1 MSTVGQSG
9 PGLSDAARSVWGK
22 TDRTGQSVVGW
33 LPLWRHLADSADVA
47 GRLWDHWLSLAV
59 RRRIADEL
67 PGGDAGGRTLA
78 IWLAGVHDIGKAT
91 PAFAV
96 QASFHGRSAGL
107 VERMRDRG
115 LDFDHERICAGRK
128 WARHDAAGQMVLAD
142 WLRERGWIDPH
153 PYAVVVGGHHG
164 LPPTDEMLEA
174 IAIRRNLIGDEAWQ
188 KVQDELLAW
197 MTDRSGASD
206 QLEAWAGAPLSQP
219 AQAALTGLVIMA
231 DWIASNEKFFPYL
244 LDTSD
249 HDRLRG
255 GWEEVDLPVPWQ
267 PTVPPA
273 GVAEL
278 FATRFA
284 LPSGAVPRPVQQI
297 VTELATSMPTPGMLI
312 VEAAMGEG
320 KTEAAL
326 AAVEILAQRIGAS
339 GCYLALPTRATSDAM
354 FGRMLSWLRRLP
366 DAQVGRGDRDVRL
379 AHGKAALN
387 TEYDRLRTASLPSS
401 IAEDSGGVKVG
412 VHIWLAGS
420 KRALLSSFVVGTID
434 QLLFAALR
442 GKHLVLRHLG
452 LAGKVVVID
461 EAHAYDVYMGR
472 FLDRALEWLAAYGVP
487 VVVLSATLPAHR
499 RAELLAAYDNGRL
512 GPPPPLTWRDRG
524 KPRID
529 PYADV
534 RADMR
539 YPLITTSAEG
549 RGATMTSC
557 ADSGRGNQVRL
568 RRLDDEPAAL
578 ISLLREQLRDGG
590 CALVIRNTVA
600 RVQQTAEDL
609 RAAFGPEMPVAVAHS
624 RFMAVDRAAK
634 DRWLTDTFG
643 PPDRAQRPHRHVVV
657 ASQVAEQSLDI
668 DFDLLVT
675 DLAPVDLVLQRIGRL
690 HRHPRGDRPAAL
702 ATPTCW
708 ITGADWAHEP
718 PEPVRGSRLVYQPA
732 MLLRSAAVLL
742 PHLDG
747 EPLRL
752 PADIATL
759 TQAAYGE
766 TEVGPQAW
774 QPALA
779 DAEAKQREVF
789 TAKELKADGFRL
801 AGVAARGTP
810 LIGWLSGG
818 VGDADD
824 RTARGHVRDTDGETL
839 EVLLLVRT
847 EDGLVVPPWIDGGGL
862 VVPTAGEPDWR
873 LARQVARCTLPLPRS
888 MTDVDV
894 IDEVIDALERR
905 VDVSAWQESP
915 WLAGE
920 LVLDIDGGGHA
931 RIGFFDLHYDSHE
944 GLRAMRND

>member
-1 MSTVGQSG
+1 VSAV
-9 PGLSDAARSVWGK
+9 GLSDAARSVWGK
-22 TDRTGQSVVGW
+22 TDRTGVSVVGW
-33 LPLWRHLADSADVA
+33 LPLWRHLADAADVA
-47 GRLWDHWLSLAV
+47 GRLWDHWLSPAV

-78 IWLAGVHDIGKAT
+78 VWLAGVHDVGKAT

-96 QASFHGRSAGL
+96 QASFRGQTAAL
-107 VERMRDRG
+107 VQRMRDRG
-115 LDFDHERICAGRK
+115 LGFDHELICAGRRL
-128 WARHDAAGQMVLAD
+128 ARHDAAGHMVLAE
-142 WLRERGWIDPH
+142 WLRERDWTDPH
-153 PYAVVVGGHHG
+153 AYAVVVGGHHG
-164 LPPTDEMLEA
+164 VPPTDEVLNG
-174 IAIRRNLIGDEAWQ
+174 ILLRRHLLGDEAWQ
-188 KVQDELLAW
+188 QVQRELLAW
-197 MTDRSGASD
+197 MTDRSGAGD
-206 QLEAWAGAPLSQP
+206 QLSGWAGAPLSQP
-219 AQAALTGLVIMA
+219 VQAALTGLVIVA

-244 LDTSD
+244 LDAAD
-249 HDRLRG
+249 EDRLRV
-255 GWEEVDLPVPWQ
+255 GWEEVDLPVPWLPAQ
-267 PTVPPA
+267 PPA
-273 GVAEL
+273 GAAEL

-284 LPSGAVPRPVQQI
+284 LPDGAVPRPVQRS
-297 VTELATSMPTPGMLI
+297 VTALAASMPTPGMII

-326 AAVEILAQRIGAS
+326 AAVEILARRTGAS

-366 DAQVGRGDRDVRL
+366 DTQVGRGDRDVRL

-387 TEYDRLRTASLPSS
+387 PEYDRLRNSSLPSA
-401 IAEDSGGVKVG
+401 IAEDDGGTKIG
-412 VHIWLAGS
+412 VHKWLAGS
-420 KRALLSSFVVGTID
+420 KRTLLSSFVVGTID

-452 LAGKVVVID
+452 LAGKIVVID

-524 KPRID
+524 KPKVD
-529 PYADV
+529 PYAAV
-534 RADMR
+534 RTDLR

-549 RGATMTSC
+549 RGAVMTSC
-557 ADSGRGNQVRL
+557 ADSGRGLDVRL

-578 ISLLREQLRDGG
+578 IDLLRDQLRDGG

-609 RAAFGPEMPVAVAHS
+609 RAALGPDTEVSVAHS

-634 DRWLTDTFG
+634 DRWLSETFG
-643 PPDRAQRPHRHVVV
+643 PPGSARRPHRHVVV

-690 HRHPRGDRPAAL
+690 HRHSRDGRPAAL

-708 ITGADWAHEP
+708 IAGADWAEEP
-718 PEPVRGSRLVYQPA
+718 PKPVAGSRRVYQPA

-742 PHLDG
+742 PHLDDV
-747 EPLRL
+747 PLRL
-752 PADIATL
+752 PAGIAAL
-759 TQAAYGE
+759 TQSAYGE
-766 TEVGPQAW
+766 AEVGPQAW

-779 DAEAKQREVF
+779 EAETKQRDAF
-789 TAKELKADGFRL
+789 AAKELKADGFRL
-801 AGVAARGTP
+801 AGVAERGVP

-824 RTARGHVRDTDGETL
+824 QTARGHVRDTDGETL

-847 EDGLVVPPWIDGGGL
+847 EDGLVIPPWIDGGG
-862 VVPTAGEPDWR
+862 VIAPTASVPDWR
-873 LARQVARCTLPLPRS
+873 LARQIARCTLPLPRS
-888 MTDVDV
+888 MTDPDV
-894 IDEVIDALERR
+894 IDDTIAELERR
-905 VDVSAWQESP
+905 VDVTAWQESP

-920 LVLDIDGGGHA
+920 LVLDIDGEGLA
-931 RIGFFDLHYDSHE
+931 RVGSFELHYDSHE
-944 GLRAMRND
+944 GLRAVRDE